1 MNKIWDKGVGA
12 YEIYFQDSSQ
22 NLILSRYDTSGHD
35 IYFYTPSGSTPTGHE
50 YYIQIAWSAG
60 ATPNGASTPKPR
72 IWIGTDGA
80 TPVEQTVNAGTDN
93 SYPTGAWY
101 NDSVGSA
108 NIMNYSANSACPSSS
123 RGYNAAGWLMVYRQY
138 NTNQSAS
145 FASANHGHW
154 YYDKYRGSTW
164 NSTYRPSNAS
174 VDLSTWAVSGGLITN
189 TGSNT
194 GSGYNGHFSSNK
206 QITLPSGHKAWK
218 FTSNTDYIWIP
229 NGSKTCDLDYYSAE
243 IAFYLNGT
251 FSGASTQPRL
261 FSKRAIDSATNTN
274 SEWCLFVD
282 TPNNRLQL
290 QRFTTDGNWDAYYTS
305 GTPVTIGNWYD
316 IQISYDAMEGPND
329 YGIAIFING
338 TQQTLY
344 HFDTGT
350 GDWMDD
356 CPVGSL
362 IVGNID
368 GYWNNNRGLD
378 GTIAVFR
385 WYNYDASGDFA
396 SNYAA
401 DSAIWATS
409 TVDVSSPD
417 TNTLTPTEFSS
428 FTIHQTSKEMIT
440 LKPKE
445 RNSTQIS
452 GGDRVVNT
460 DEVIT
465 LSITEKSYVSVT
477 TISEVTT
484 PEIITLIVTEN
495 SYIQKVG
502 CKYVTSTE
510 TAILTD
516 SDAGTTQIL
525 PTYFSDETATLS
537 VSETNT
543 FGFTNSEVMNL
554 SVRETSSFPKITSHE
569 TINLRNIEG
578 HSLEE
583 FSSSINVAETDTLII
598 TETSDINIIYVPTQE
613 PPITVPYTLEVR
625 QRNPGW
631 QVVNGGAPAACSS
644 APGRDDVF
652 FSSKVDG
659 EVMYITSA
667 DGYESALDLQGMI
680 VSSVS
685 AVSPAENQIFVF
697 AQGLTRA
704 VYYKG
709 SIDGGKTW
717 GEWMT
722 LGGTLAANAGPSVCM
737 DADGKINVFAVGK
750 GNALFHLKGTPGTA
764 YLQPQSISF
773 DGTYYYYVTTWSI
786 YKLDQSMNVVMYREN
801 VGTLCGGDHLGG
813 AGLNNGILYCF
824 CTTQELPQKEM
835 VGLFN
840 TSDLSFI
847 TNYDLCELSGLTYE
861 VLNIG
866 GVGVDAENNCL
877 VAIQYGT
884 SGSTALG
891 HTKVFKFNLDTF
903 AYEGSITGDGPAGI
917 YYQGI
922 CPYNGKYYYSTNENW
937 VAGETAVVGVM
948 NPNGSSESIIITYP
962 DTGATTAGLEVEG
975 LCTTDAG
982 ISVIVGGDIYTFSG
996 TYPYTLL
1003 DTHASPGVPAI
1014 TSPSSWQQLGGAAS
1028 SSPAACYY
1036 ETGICVFVRGTDGA
1050 CWYRWS
1056 ADNTTWHPW
1065 YSLGGSLHPGTGPAA
1080 VSMTS
1085 GRVDLY
1091 CVGSDN
1097 SIWTKTNTSSNW
1109 TTSGAWVNIG
1119 GPVTSTLAAAS
1130 NNENEITLFGRGQ
1143 DGALWYTEWT
1153 PASVGIAGWS
1163 KWAKLINRAFNYIGV
1178 LDGRI
1183 APQVQQ
1189 ELGNADLLTFNL
1201 NIDSPL
1207 VPALSGN
1214 PKGYEIW
1221 WYGRDNQ
1228 FKQAFVLQKVE
1239 AYGDF
1244 GGVQGSGGSTL
1255 GAGSGYNLL
1264 VTADGPEE
1272 YLNRY
1277 NIAFEYKS
1285 SQRMTLQV
1293 LQDIST
1299 EILNDG
1305 FITGIYVDPTLN
1317 MPLDVDLSWETIK
1330 TGIDKIIQ
1338 QTGGYCRVYIPP
1350 SDPSKRILTLASTF
1364 AAIQNSYDPVNVT
1377 NAAQVIYDYF
1387 PSQGLLIPNDGG
1399 VAGADGD
1406 GVASSPGYYELTNNG
1421 APAWQ
1426 FQDTTDYI
1434 VIPDVPELENL
1445 YNFTFQA
1452 IFRIDAAGATN
1463 YSYIYSK
1470 GGFVIA
1476 WVDSSARILVQ
1487 RTTTGTGSGT
1497 MDQYIMSTTGTVNIG
1512 QWNYIQIAW
1521 DGSLGPGIGVP
1532 VMYLNGTKLTIT
1544 HSKTGTGAWA
1554 SDLGEDIYI
1563 GNDVTLANNSA
1574 MTLSFLSL
1582 HSTALGDVALKAEYA
1597 ANKWR
1602 EGVNSESSEV
1612 EYSTWPTTGTTIINK
1627 GNAGAAYNATA
1638 QQPDYEPISSGAGM
1652 WAFNG
1657 ATDYI
1662 EAPHGGAID
1671 NTSATTFEFL
1681 FNLNETST
1689 AGRLWSKQQQLGPWE
1704 VWIDENNQC
1713 IVTSRTTANSDQV
1726 TYTTP
1731 VNSIALGTWYDLQIV
1746 WPSSPA
1752 VAPSIYLNNTQQTLS
1767 KTSTSAA
1774 SSWSN
1779 DGWMML
1785 NGTGPAACSWG
1796 SGRKDIFMVG
1806 ANATVSHTWDDGN
1819 GGTGLE
1825 NLGGTLTTTP
1835 AATSP
1840 AANTIHLFGRGSNG
1854 YCYYNK
1860 WNGTSWSGWV
1870 SLGGTLYPNAGLTA
1884 CSYGSRIDVFVE
1896 GGTAGSL
1903 YQKTSTNGGSS
1914 WSGWVHLTGA
1924 TIYCGPTAVATDNG
1938 DITIFAQGSDG
1949 TLWSMEWNGSSWSTW
1964 ATVGGSVIASN
1975 VAPSAC
1981 VTSDG
1986 YIAVCVIDS
1995 TGAAWIITTE
2005 GGFVQG
2011 SQQGLAWD
2019 GAYFYYIT
2027 TTAIYKLDS
2036 NLNVVASNL
2045 TAAADCGGDHMGDGA
2060 VYDGKLYGCCVNA
2073 ETMDAWIATWDT
2085 STLAQISSFMP
2096 HEPCGSVTVNTVN
2109 NTIVD
2114 IDLAAPGTGAGPCQL
2129 FTFDLTTNAYI
2140 ATINPDS
2147 PLWYTEG
2154 MDFYG
2159 GHYYTATAATYDC
2172 GWGNMDP
2179 TGGVFMM
2186 NTDGTGVTRIIPYSA
2201 FTHGGELEGVDVKAD
2216 YIRVQCGGFTYLF
2229 NNTTPYALVSMQ
2241 TPVDNYIPLGGSL
2254 NAQPAII
2261 APSTL
2266 ELDAYINQNTQL
2278 YTNTSTDDGNT
2289 WGDWTIDGDFNI
2301 YLGNNKAQ
2309 TNNLNCSLA
2318 LYREHSSALSADQL
2332 SNNYNSDQ
2340 WILYGSYNP
2349 SGFHTDQ
2356 PPIITIG
2363 KNATG
2368 VDVQSDYSSIITKLY
2383 PRGAGSAPGELT
2395 LNSPPYFQPMVRLK
2409 NPTIVDQYV
2418 YFSVE
2423 PDNEYVSYNNFEMG
2437 VSPRSAGM
2445 LIGRGRKN
2453 LGAYTA
2459 WNPVAHGAD
2468 AAAQAGTSDPPWD
2481 LPATVGGYASAGGT
2495 RNEAAAQMFNIP
2507 QGGAQITDISLLLW
2521 RIDPSKTKGLVN
2533 QSDLLEYTRLIEET
2547 GGAIKFCVGIYN
2559 SIKQD
2564 KTGVLEPY
2572 QGPLLWYVGDFF
2584 SIASDNFRWYNFP
2597 LQGAWL
2603 ATGSYW
2609 VVISLYPSSVAFS
2622 NYLGGLECG
2631 GYFTTTNP
2639 GFDNESDTQTG
2650 IKHNAWAPAG
2660 RYEKTSTY
2668 ENKHGYYNLDVII
2681 NEINTDVTDQFFF
2694 VDEKTIGIIAS
2705 NYIPTDEYYVA
2716 YPLAPWLSNQDAID
2730 KYGMIEGTYK
2740 DDTATSQDALLK
2752 SGTQYLTKVSQP
2764 ILSWSVGVVDL
2775 YDLNPT
2781 INWSEELKLG
2791 TNVLVMDEKLGVNEL
2806 CMISKLQ
2813 KTNLDTP
2820 HDIQLTLDAIYKNTP
2835 RLLAETM
2842 GDLQDKPKYEGGQV
2856 VATPYTLTT
2865 QADTNNPAWFEFE
2878 IRPSTTR
2885 VHSVE
2890 FSLNSQPFQA
2900 AGTGGLTT
2908 GSATSASGHV
2918 IEIDGTT
2925 VNSLSGE
2932 CGSID
2937 ILPFLTLNHAGTPTP
2952 GWHYIKVTPPKG

>member
-1 MNKIWDKGVGA
+1 
-12 YEIYFQDSSQ
+12 
-22 NLILSRYDTSGHD
+22 
-35 IYFYTPSGSTPTGHE
+35 
-50 YYIQIAWSAG
+50 
-60 ATPNGASTPKPR
+60 
-72 IWIGTDGA
+72 
-80 TPVEQTVNAGTDN
+80 
-93 SYPTGAWY
+93 
-101 NDSVGSA
+101 
-108 NIMNYSANSACPSSS
+108 
-123 RGYNAAGWLMVYRQY
+123 
-138 NTNQSAS
+138 
-145 FASANHGHW
+145 
-154 YYDKYRGSTW
+154 
-164 NSTYRPSNAS
+164 
-174 VDLSTWAVSGGLITN
+174 
-189 TGSNT
+189 
-194 GSGYNGHFSSNK
+194 
-206 QITLPSGHKAWK
+206 
-218 FTSNTDYIWIP
+218 
-229 NGSKTCDLDYYSAE
+229 
-243 IAFYLNGT
+243 
-251 FSGASTQPRL
+251 
-261 FSKRAIDSATNTN
+261 
-274 SEWCLFVD
+274 
-282 TPNNRLQL
+282 
-290 QRFTTDGNWDAYYTS
+290 
-305 GTPVTIGNWYD
+305 
-316 IQISYDAMEGPND
+316 MEGPND

-378 GTIAVFR
+378 GTLSVFR
-385 WYNYDASGDFA
+385 WYNYDASGSFA
-396 SNYAA
+396 SNYAS
-401 DSAIWATS
+401 DQAIWAAANAATTLSISAPASAIQNQNFTISGALSSASQYLGDSTEFTHAAPSAS
-409 TVDVSSPD
+409 TVDKSVTGVSATTSGVSGATISLRNAD
-417 TNTLTPTEFSS
+417 TNAVIATTTTDGSGNYSFSTSSSTLGSADFKTTFAGDATYSASTSSEVTVTISGTLYDVDGALVTNCQVEFIGSS
-428 FTIHQTSKEMIT
+428 FPSSGTTITNVGQASGENGTAHQNDYLLIKANDQAWALTNNTSEKI
-440 LKPKE
+440 
-445 RNSTQIS
+445 STPSTAAVDDLANISLEFLFYWKGASS
-452 GGDRVVNT
+452 GGDNPPDFGNVLLSKGGGSQSCYFQVFVDPSTNRLYVGKVCSGSGSPMWDMWDTPANSVSPNSWNFVQVTWANGGAGAAVGATPIVYINNTNIIMGHAVVGT
-460 DEVIT
+460 GTWLSDATYPIT
-465 LSITEKSYVSVT
+465 LGNYSDGGYQLYATLALFRLHNAILTSGVGSQLAGNYNASKWRETTLQPSRETVTLSVIEHYATQIIGGNKRVNSAETVALSVSEKSTWVPSAQLVVASDETITLNVQEVANAQTIGYAYVS
-477 TISEVTT
+477 
-484 PEIITLIVTEN
+484 
-495 SYIQKVG
+495 
-502 CKYVTSTE
+502 STE
-510 TAILTD
+510 T
-516 SDAGTTQIL
+516 
-525 PTYFSDETATLS
+525 FTLS
-537 VSETNT
+537 VSELSSTNT
-543 FGFTNSEVMNL
+543 LPAYTSTETLTL
-554 SVRETSSFPKITSHE
+554 SVSESVTLGMSSSE
-569 TINLRNIEG
+569 TITLSVSE
-578 HSLEE
+578 
-583 FSSSINVAETDTLII
+583 SSSIPAITAYETIALKVSERSSVGTNASKVSSLEVVTLSIV
-598 TETSDINIIYVPTQE
+598 ETSDANIIYVPTQE

-659 EVMYITSA
+659 DVLYITSA

-697 AQGLTRA
+697 AQGLTRG
-704 VYYKG
+704 VYYKA
-709 SIDGGKTW
+709 SFDGGTTW
-717 GEWMT
+717 GEWEG

-737 DADGKINVFAVGK
+737 DAEGKINVFAVGK
-750 GNALFHLKGTPGTA
+750 GNALFYLKGTPGTTH
-764 YLQPQSISF
+764 LQSQGLSF

-786 YKLDQSMNVVMYREN
+786 YKLDQSMNVVMYREG
-801 VGTLCGGDHLGG
+801 VGALCGGNHLGG
-813 AGLNNGILYCF
+813 CGLNDDILYCF
-824 CTTQELPQKEM
+824 CTSDTEPQVMM

-847 TNYDLCELSGLTYE
+847 TRYDLCKLSGLTSDE
-861 VLNIG
+861 LHIG
-866 GVGVDAENNCL
+866 AVGIDAENNCL
-877 VAIQYGT
+877 LGIQYGIA
-884 SGSTALG
+884 GSTAFE

-903 AYEGSITGDGPAGI
+903 AYEGSIAGTGPTNI
-917 YYQGI
+917 YYNGV
-922 CPYNGKYYYSTNENW
+922 CAYNGKYYYSVDDYIAMRGNP
-937 VAGETAVVGVM
+937 GGVGMM
-948 NPNGSSESIIITYP
+948 NPDGSGESIIIPQSRLTY
-962 DTGATTAGLEVEG
+962 GGEVEG
-975 LCTTDAG
+975 LCVTSAG
-982 ISVIVGGDIYTFSG
+982 ILVPCGSWVYTFST

-1003 DTHASPGVPAI
+1003 NTQQTIAVPTI
-1014 TSPSSWQQLGGAAS
+1014 NSPSAWQQLGGAAS

-1065 YSLGGSLHPGTGPAA
+1065 YSLGGQLHPGTGPAA

-1097 SIWTKTNTSSNW
+1097 SIWTKSNTSSNW

-1183 APQVQQ
+1183 APQIQQ

-1521 DGSLGPGIGVP
+1521 DSSLGPGIGVP
-1532 VMYLNGTKLTIT
+1532 VMYLNGKAVSLT
-1544 HSKTGTGAWA
+1544 HSKVGAGAWT
-1554 SDLGEDIYI
+1554 SDIGDDIYI
-1563 GNDVTLANNSA
+1563 GNDVTLAYNSA
-1574 MTLSFLSL
+1574 MTLSYLSL
-1582 HSTALGDVALKAEYA
+1582 HSTALDPDALKAEYA
-1597 ANKWR
+1597 ANNWR

-1612 EYSTWPTTGTTIINK
+1612 EYSTWPSSGVTIINS
-1627 GNAGAAYNATA
+1627 GNAGGDYNATA
-1638 QQPDYEPISSGAGM
+1638 QQSDYATLSSGAGM

-1657 ATDYI
+1657 TTDYI

-1689 AGRLWSKQQQLGPWE
+1689 AGRLWSKQQQLGLWE
-1704 VWIDENNQC
+1704 VWIDENNQY
-1713 IVTSRTTANSDQV
+1713 IVTSRTTANSDKV
-1726 TYTTP
+1726 TYNTP
-1731 VNSIALGTWYDLQIV
+1731 INSIELGTWYDLQIV
-1746 WPSSPA
+1746 WPWTPA
-1752 VAPSIYLNNTQQTLS
+1752 TAPSIYLNNTPQTLS
-1767 KTSTSAA
+1767 QTASSAA

-1779 DGWMML
+1779 DGWSML

-1796 SGRKDIFMVG
+1796 GGRKDVFMVG
-1806 ANATVSHTWDDGN
+1806 SNGTVSHTWDDGN

-1840 AANTIHLFGRGSNG
+1840 TANTIHLFGRGSNG
-1854 YCYYNK
+1854 YCYWNK

-1903 YQKTSTNGGSS
+1903 YQNTSTNGGSTWGGWVHITSATIDSGPTAVATGSGDITLFAQGADGTLYSMSTTNGGSS
-1914 WSGWVHLTGA
+1914 WS
-1924 TIYCGPTAVATDNG
+1924 
-1938 DITIFAQGSDG
+1938 
-1949 TLWSMEWNGSSWSTW
+1949 TW
-1964 ATVGGSVIASN
+1964 ASIWSSPLATG

-1986 YIAVCVIDS
+1986 YIAVCF
-1995 TGAAWIITTE
+1995 E
-2005 GGFVQG
+2005 
-2011 SQQGLAWD
+2011 
-2019 GAYFYYIT
+2019 
-2027 TTAIYKLDS
+2027 
-2036 NLNVVASNL
+2036 
-2045 TAAADCGGDHMGDGA
+2045 
-2060 VYDGKLYGCCVNA
+2060 
-2073 ETMDAWIATWDT
+2073 
-2085 STLAQISSFMP
+2085 
-2096 HEPCGSVTVNTVN
+2096 
-2109 NTIVD
+2109 
-2114 IDLAAPGTGAGPCQL
+2114 
-2129 FTFDLTTNAYI
+2129 
-2140 ATINPDS
+2140 
-2147 PLWYTEG
+2147 
-2154 MDFYG
+2154 
-2159 GHYYTATAATYDC
+2159 
-2172 GWGNMDP
+2172 
-2179 TGGVFMM
+2179 
-2186 NTDGTGVTRIIPYSA
+2186 DGTGNANVITNESGSWQG
-2201 FTHGGELEGVDVKAD
+2201 T
-2216 YIRVQCGGFTYLF
+2216 
-2229 NNTTPYALVSMQ
+2229 S
-2241 TPVDNYIPLGGSL
+2241 LGGSL

-2445 LIGRGRKN
+2445 LIGRGRKQ
-2453 LGAYTA
+2453 LGAYTD
-2459 WNPVAHGAD
+2459 WIPVANGLAAD
-2468 AAAQAGTSDPPWD
+2468 AMQENPSDPNRYD
-2481 LPATVGGYASAGGT
+2481 LPAWVGGWSNTTGT
-2495 RNEAAAQMFNIP
+2495 WNYAAAQMFNIP

-2521 RIDPSKTKGLVN
+2521 RYDPSKNPVKGLVN
-2533 QSDLLEYTRLIEET
+2533 QTDLLEYTRLIEQT

-2559 SIKQD
+2559 SVKQD
-2564 KTGVLEPY
+2564 KRGVLEPY

-2603 ATGSYW
+2603 ATGTYW
-2609 VVISLYPSSVAFS
+2609 VVMSLYPSSVAFS
-2622 NYLGGLECG
+2622 DYSGSLEWGGIWRK
-2631 GYFTTTNP
+2631 TNP
-2639 GFDNESDTQTG
+2639 GFSAAALTSAG
-2650 IKHNAWAPAG
+2650 IKHNAWEVYTGPPA
-2660 RYEKTSTY
+2660 T
-2668 ENKHGYYNLDVII
+2668 GYYNLDTII

-2932 CGSID
+2932 CGSMD